1 MQVKSI
7 AECSKGSI
15 LQYFRPSLFKTF
27 VLSIS
32 EWSLTTGFTV
42 QLLIVIF
49 PALWM
54 RYEERRLELEVI
66 TPNVSEE
73 EMCEVLLADLQQLQG
88 LDGQGVIQMMQNKVR
103 EEAVKSTCNN
113 LT

>member
-1 MQVKSI
+1 MQN
-7 AECSKGSI
+7 AP
-15 LQYFRPSLFKTF
+15 PSLSYHLSLRPLFCLF
-27 VLSIS
+27 LSGHLRQVL
-32 EWSLTTGFTV
+32 LYND
-42 QLLIVIF
+42 LIF
-49 PALWM
+49 SALWL

-103 EEAVKSTCNN
+103 EEVVKWDIIFQLLSVTR
-113 LT
+113 